1 MAIAADVIEQVRSR
15 VNLVEMIQPHI
26 ALRRVGRRWQ
36 GLCPFHAEKTPSFY
50 VNEELGL
57 YKCFGCNASGDV
69 ITFVREI
76 EHLDFA
82 QAVEYLAARAGVA
95 MVYTDPGDNEERRR
109 KRRLLDAV
117 ASAVDWYHD
126 RLLRGDDAGPARAYL
141 RDRGFD
147 GDTVRA
153 FRLGW
158 APDEWDA
165 LVRALDLPSD
175 VIVDTG
181 LGYLNRGQRQTDA
194 FRGRILFPIF
204 NDQGDPVAFGGRVM
218 PGAEGHK
225 YKNSPETKIYSK
237 SRTLYGLNWAKAEI
251 VRENEII
258 VCEGYTDVIG
268 FHQAGMPRAVATCG
282 TALTEEHV
290 RLMKKFANRV
300 VLAFDADG
308 AGQGAAERFYEW
320 EHSYD
325 VTVAVAAFPVGS
337 DPADLARRDPEA
349 LRDAITKAK
358 PFLAFRLDRLLGSAR
373 LDTPEAKARAAE
385 KAIELVN
392 EHPNVIV
399 RRQYAGEV
407 AMRCGLPA
415 ADLVRLAERGSR
427 SVHVDVASPPPS
439 RRDSAE
445 IEVLRLLVHRWSETA
460 RFLVDA
466 LFADDVN
473 LLVFR
478 ALAEADGDV
487 RHALEVADPMAAEL
501 LGRLA
506 VEEPSTEPEVEAI
519 RLIIDVARRRLDVM
533 RATGDPTLAS
543 IQTVVMNW
551 MEDLRR
557 DETKDAAAGQLLRW
571 LDDLREGAR

>member
-1 MAIAADVIEQVRSR
+1 M
-15 VNLVEMIQPHI
+15 NLVEVVQPHI

-95 MVYTDPGDNEERRR
+95 MVYTDPGDNEERKR

-117 ASAVDWYHD
+117 AAAVDWYHE
-126 RLLRGDDAGPARAYL
+126 RLLSGDDAGPARAYL

-147 GDTVRA
+147 GDMVRA
-153 FRLGW
+153 FHLGW

-165 LVRALDLPSD
+165 LVRALNLPSD

-325 VTVAVAAFPVGS
+325 VTVAVAAFPAGS

-415 ADLVRLAERGSR
+415 ADLVRLAERGSH
-427 SVHVDVASPPPS
+427 SVRIDVASPRPR

-460 RFLVDA
+460 RFLVDS

-487 RHALEVADPMAAEL
+487 RRALEVADPMAAEL

-519 RLIIDVARRRLDVM
+519 RLIIDVSRRRLDAM

-551 MEDLRR
+551 IEDLRR

>member
-15 VNLVEMIQPHI
+15 VNLVEIIQPHI

-126 RLLRGDDAGPARAYL
+126 RLLSGDDAGPARAYL

-165 LVRALDLPSD
+165 LVRALNLPSD

-427 SVHVDVASPPPS
+427 SVHVDVASPPPR

-557 DETKDAAAGQLLRW
+557 DETKDTAAGQLLRW

>member
-1 MAIAADVIEQVRSR
+1 MGIAADVIEQVRSR
-15 VNLVEMIQPHI
+15 VNLVEIVQPHI

-95 MVYTDPGDNEERRR
+95 MAYTDPGDNEERRR
-109 KRRLLDAV
+109 RRRLLEAV
-117 ASAVDWYHD
+117 AAAVDWYHD
-126 RLLRGDDAGPARAYL
+126 RLLSSDDAGPARAYL

-158 APDEWDA
+158 APDEWDS
-165 LVRALDLPSD
+165 LVRALNMPSD

-204 NDQGDPVAFGGRVM
+204 NDQGDPVAFGGRVL

-268 FHQAGMPRAVATCG
+268 FHQAGMPHAVATCG

-320 EHSYD
+320 ERSYD

-337 DPADLARRDPEA
+337 DPADLARRDPDA

-385 KAIELVN
+385 KAIELLN

-427 SVHVDVASPPPS
+427 SVSIDVATPPPR

-487 RHALEVADPMAAEL
+487 RRALEVADPMAAEL

-519 RLIIDVARRRLDVM
+519 RLIIDVSRRHLDAM

-551 MEDLRR
+551 IEDLRR

-571 LDDLREGAR
+571 LDDRREGAR

>member
-15 VNLVEMIQPHI
+15 VNLVEIVQPHI

-95 MVYTDPGDNEERRR
+95 MVYTDPGDNEERKR

-117 ASAVDWYHD
+117 AAAVDWYHD
-126 RLLRGDDAGPARAYL
+126 RLLSGDDAGPARAYL

-147 GDTVRA
+147 GDMVRA

-165 LVRALDLPSD
+165 LVRALNLPSD

-204 NDQGDPVAFGGRVM
+204 NDQGDPVAFGGRVL

-415 ADLVRLAERGSR
+415 ADLVRLAERGSH
-427 SVHVDVASPPPS
+427 SVRIDVASPPPR

-460 RFLVDA
+460 RFLVDS

-487 RHALEVADPMAAEL
+487 RRALEVADPMAAEL

-519 RLIIDVARRRLDVM
+519 RLIIDVSRRRLDVM

-551 MEDLRR
+551 IEDLRR

>member
-1 MAIAADVIEQVRSR
+1 VAIAADVIEQVRSR
-15 VNLVEMIQPHI
+15 VNLVEVVQPHI

-95 MVYTDPGDNEERRR
+95 MAYTDPGDNEERKR

-117 ASAVDWYHD
+117 AAAVDWYHD

-147 GDTVRA
+147 GDMVRA

-165 LVRALDLPSD
+165 LVRALNLPSD

-320 EHSYD
+320 EHAYD
-325 VTVAVAAFPVGS
+325 VTVAVAAFPAGS

-415 ADLVRLAERGSR
+415 ADLVRLAERGSH
-427 SVHVDVASPPPS
+427 SVRIDVASPPPR

-460 RFLVDA
+460 RFLVDS
-466 LFADDVN
+466 LFDDDVN

-487 RHALEVADPMAAEL
+487 RRALEVADPMAAEL

-506 VEEPSTEPEVEAI
+506 VEEPSTEPEVEAT
-519 RLIIDVARRRLDVM
+519 RLIIDVSRRRLDVM

-551 MEDLRR
+551 IEDLRR

>member
-1 MAIAADVIEQVRSR
+1 M
-15 VNLVEMIQPHI
+15 NLVEIVQPHI

-95 MVYTDPGDNEERRR
+95 MAYTDPGDNEERKR

-117 ASAVDWYHD
+117 AAAVDWYHD
-126 RLLRGDDAGPARAYL
+126 RLLSGDDAGPARAYL

-165 LVRALDLPSD
+165 LVRALNLPSD

-225 YKNSPETKIYSK
+225 YKNSPETKIYIK

-427 SVHVDVASPPPS
+427 SVHVDVATPPPR

-487 RHALEVADPMAAEL
+487 RRALEVADPMAAEL

-519 RLIIDVARRRLDVM
+519 RLIIDVSRRRLDVM

-551 MEDLRR
+551 IEDLRR

>member
-15 VNLVEMIQPHI
+15 VNLVEIVQPHI

-117 ASAVDWYHD
+117 AAAVDWYHD
-126 RLLRGDDAGPARAYL
+126 RLLSGDDAGPARAYL

-165 LVRALDLPSD
+165 LVRALNLPSD

-373 LDTPEAKARAAE
+373 LDTHEAKARAAE

-427 SVHVDVASPPPS
+427 TVHVDVASPPPR

-466 LFADDVN
+466 LFTDDVS

-487 RHALEVADPMAAEL
+487 RRALEVADPMAAEL

-519 RLIIDVARRRLDVM
+519 RLIIDVSRRRLDVM

-551 MEDLRR
+551 IEDLRR

>member
-1 MAIAADVIEQVRSR
+1 VAIAADVIEQVRSR
-15 VNLVEMIQPHI
+15 VNLVEIVQPHI

-117 ASAVDWYHD
+117 AAAVDWYHD
-126 RLLRGDDAGPARAYL
+126 RLLSGDDAGPARAYL

-165 LVRALDLPSD
+165 LVRALNLPSD

-373 LDTPEAKARAAE
+373 LDTHEAKARAAE

-427 SVHVDVASPPPS
+427 RVHVDVASPPPR

-487 RHALEVADPMAAEL
+487 RGALEVADPMAAEL

-519 RLIIDVARRRLDVM
+519 RLIIDVSRRRLDVM

-551 MEDLRR
+551 IEDLRR